1 MTPPTLSPEQREQ
14 ALARA
19 AEARAAKKAAL
30 DALTEGSL
38 TLTDALAGED
48 PRLHRV
54 KVHRVLTA
62 LPGVGKVRA
71 DKAMAVAGVADNRR
85 VQGLGDRQ
93 RKALA
98 LYFMERTPESAV
110 A

>member
-1 MTPPTLSPEQREQ
+1 MALPNLTAEQRADALEKAATARKERSA
-14 ALARA
+14 ALA
-19 AEARAAKKAAL
+19 
-30 DALTEGSL
+30 DLTAGKL
-38 TLTDALAGED
+38 TLADALAGED

-62 LPGVGKVRA
+62 LPGVGKISA
-71 DKAMAVAGVADNRR
+71 DKAMATVKVDPKRR

-98 LYFMERTPESAV
+98 DHFA
-110 A
+110 AA

>member
-1 MTPPTLSPEQREQ
+1 MALPTLTPEQREQ

-19 AEARAAKKAAL
+19 AEARAAKAAAL
-30 DALTEGSL
+30 ADLTAGRL
-38 TLTDALAGED
+38 TLADALAGED

-71 DKAMAVAGVADNRR
+71 GKALALAGVADNRR
-85 VQGLGDRQ
+85 IQGLGDRQ
-93 RKALA
+93 RKTLA
-98 LYFMERTPESAV
+98 EAFA
-110 A
+110 

>member
-1 MTPPTLSPEQREQ
+1 MALPTLTPEQREQ
-14 ALARA
+14 ALAKA
-19 AEARAAKKAAL
+19 AAARQQRKAAL
-30 DALTEGSL
+30 NELTAGKI
-38 TLTDALAGED
+38 TLADALAGED

-62 LPGVGKVRA
+62 LPGVGKARA
-71 DKAMAVAGVADNRR
+71 DKALALAEVAEGRR
-85 VQGLGDRQ
+85 VKGLGDRQ

-98 LYFMERTPESAV
+98 EHFA